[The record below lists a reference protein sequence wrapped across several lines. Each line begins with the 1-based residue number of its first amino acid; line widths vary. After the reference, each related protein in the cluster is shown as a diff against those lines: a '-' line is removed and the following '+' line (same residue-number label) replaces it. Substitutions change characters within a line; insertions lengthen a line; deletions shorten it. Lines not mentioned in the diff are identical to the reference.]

1 MSIQSAKDFVQR
13 LIDDGSF
20 RQRVRDTSTP
30 EERRRIAELEGFD
43 FTSEEIEGA
52 KVGVTDEELN
62 NLLSVERR
70 GGYDSPLGHGGV
82 SS

>member
-1 MSIQSAKDFVQR
+1 MSIQSAKDFIQR
-13 LIDDGSF
+13 LIDDRSF
-20 RQRVRDTSTP
+20 RQCVRDASTP

-43 FTSEEIEGA
+43 FTSEEIEAA

-70 GGYDSPLGHGGV
+70 GGYDSALGHGI